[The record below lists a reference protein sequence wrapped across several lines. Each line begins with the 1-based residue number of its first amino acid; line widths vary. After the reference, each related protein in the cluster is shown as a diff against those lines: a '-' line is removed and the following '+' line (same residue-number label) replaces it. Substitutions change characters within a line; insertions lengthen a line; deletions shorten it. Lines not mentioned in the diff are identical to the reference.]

1 MEGSDGLSK
10 SSIPIRPPDR
20 PKTPAARKAGLPV
33 LRVDVQG
40 SEIVITASDSDYMM
54 TYHKPANSLGFS
66 LNTSLGRKT
75 GVSL

>member
-1 MEGSDGLSK
+1 MVSQS
-10 SSIPIRPPDR
+10 RPYLYAHRTAQKRQPPER
-20 PKTPAARKAGLPV
+20 LAIPV

-54 TYHKPANSLGFS
+54 TYHKPANSPGFS
-66 LNTSLGRKT
+66 LKASRGRKT

>member
-1 MEGSDGLSK
+1 MVSK
-10 SSIPIRPPDR
+10 SRPYLYAYLTAQKRQPPER
-20 PKTPAARKAGLPV
+20 LANPL

-54 TYHKPANSLGFS
+54 TYHKPAPRA
-66 LNTSLGRKT
+66 NTSLGRKT

>member
-1 MEGSDGLSK
+1 MVSK
-10 SSIPIRPPDR
+10 SRPYLYAYLTAQKRQPPER
-20 PKTPAARKAGLPV
+20 LANPL

-54 TYHKPANSLGFS
+54 TYHKPATPSR
-66 LNTSLGRKT
+66 NTSLGRKT